1 MSQVTE
7 NTDFLLHGI
16 MQLTKSVDSE
26 KDVANGTAERRLVYG
41 EISNENRDEEGE
53 NLIQKSLDWSYFD
66 QQGCIKYEHVKDNP
80 EHVIGFPHERIT
92 EKGRTIVKGAILTGT
107 KFSDATWTL
116 IKAVEEHNKQFP
128 DNPKTLGWS
137 IEGSYTDGRVS
148 KGGVRKAK
156 VINVVITP
164 NPVNKSVW
172 LKTMEANHKLFA
184 KSISGDDDA
193 AEAMVALKAMAVGE
207 PSTDVSQKTGVD
219 AISKEN
225 IDEELK
231 GTAEGSEPKKRKL
244 KRKVKKG
251 VTDMKTFNTVEDATA
266 HFAAKGIADDDA
278 LELAKSLFPDSDNS
292 QDEPDAGTGD
302 EGETISEVRKGF
314 DGLKEMFK
322 GLLSG
327 SGSDGS
333 DDDDDDLIPAGD
345 SDGDDDGI
353 YDAGPILMSI
363 NKSIGETHDL
373 LEQKV
378 QYDVQRDEMLV
389 KALAETDQVKAEL
402 AAVKS
407 LLVVGEGKNQI
418 TLSKGI
424 ELLLTKGSGPI
435 RDFATFVP
443 APEGGSDGGDPK
455 VVSKSASMKFGALG
469 TELQKGVD
477 SGKISLV
484 EKSTAETAHRIRE
497 FGTSDAILAR
507 AQA

>member
-1 MSQVTE
+1 MPQVTE

-16 MQLTKSVDSE
+16 MQLQKSVDSE

-41 EISNENRDEEGE
+41 EISNENKDEEGE

-80 EHVIGFPHERIT
+80 EHVIGFPHERLT
-92 EKGRTIVKGAILTGT
+92 KGGRTIVKGAILKGT

-137 IEGSYTDGRVS
+137 IEGSYTDGRAA

-184 KSISGDDDA
+184 KSISGGEGA
-193 AEAMVALKAMAVGE
+193 AEAMVALKAMAVGD

-225 IDEELK
+225 IDEDLK

-251 VTDMKTFNTVEDATA
+251 VTDMKTFTTVEDATA
-266 HFAAKGIADDDA
+266 HFASKGIADEDA
-278 LELAKSLFPDSDNS
+278 LELAKSLFPDSDDS
-292 QDEPDAGTGD
+292 QGESNAGDGN
-302 EGETISEVRKGF
+302 EGEIISEVSKGF
-314 DGLKEMFK
+314 ADLKEMFK
-322 GLLSG
+322 GIFNREDAG
-327 SGSDGS
+327 YDDG
-333 DDDDDDLIPAGD
+333 DDDGIEADDG
-345 SDGDDDGI
+345 GDDDGI

-363 NKSIGETHDL
+363 NKSISDTHDL

-389 KALAETDQVKAEL
+389 KALAETDAVKAEL
-402 AAVKS
+402 EVVKS

-418 TLSKGI
+418 SLSKGI
-424 ELLLTKGSGPI
+424 QILLTKGSGPV
-435 RDFATFVP
+435 RDLASYNP
-443 APEGGSDGGDPK
+443 APEGGEGAGDAK
-455 VVSKSASMKFGALG
+455 TVSKSAAMKFGVLS

-477 SGKISLV
+477 AEKITLV

-497 FGTSDAILAR
+497 YGTSDAILAR

>member
-7 NTDFLLHGI
+7 NTDFLLHGL
-16 MQLTKSVDSE
+16 MQLQKSVDSE

-53 NLIQKSLDWSYFD
+53 SLIQKSLDWSYFD

-80 EHVIGFPHERIT
+80 EHVIGFPHERFT
-92 EKGRTIVKGAILTGT
+92 ENGRTIVKGAILTGT
-107 KFSDATWTL
+107 KFADATWTL
-116 IKAVEEHNKQFP
+116 IKAVEDHNKQFP

-172 LKTMEANHKLFA
+172 LKTIEANHKLFA

-251 VTDMKTFNTVEDATA
+251 VTDMKTFKTVEDVTA
-266 HFAAKGIADDDA
+266 HFAAKGIADEDA

-314 DGLKEMFK
+314 EGLKEMFK
-322 GLLSG
+322 GLLG
-327 SGSDGS
+327 GSDGS
-333 DDDDDDLIPAGD
+333 DDDDYDLIPAGD
-345 SDGDDDGI
+345 GEGDDDGI

-389 KALAETDQVKAEL
+389 KALAETDKVKAEL

-407 LLVVGEGKNQI
+407 LLVVGEGENQI

-424 ELLLTKGSGPI
+424 ELLLTKGTGPV
-435 RDFATFVP
+435 RDFANFVP
-443 APEGGSDGGDPK
+443 APEPGEGEGSK
-455 VVSKSASMKFGALG
+455 NAVSKSASMRFGVLAAA
-469 TELQKGVD
+469 LQKGVD
-477 SGKISLV
+477 AEKISMV

-497 FGTSDAILAR
+497 FGTSDAILER
-507 AQA
+507 ATA